1 MTADTDALADT
12 MDQFKSIIQVAAGAA
27 LVLAVLMAFNLAAI
41 SLEERRREYAT
52 MLGLLVGFIAIGWM
66 IEELFAD
73 TWPEIGIIRHL
84 SPGSYLI
91 ALVVGVG
98 AVTLTPYLM
107 SRRLTRMDVPSTLRV
122 VE

>member
-1 MTADTDALADT
+1 

-52 MLGLLVGFIAIGWM
+52 MFAFGLPVRRALRIAATENLIVGALGTLLGLLVGFIAIGWM

-84 SPGSYLI
+84 AGFAI
-91 ALVVGVG
+91 
-98 AVTLTPYLM
+98 
-107 SRRLTRMDVPSTLRV
+107 
-122 VE
+122 